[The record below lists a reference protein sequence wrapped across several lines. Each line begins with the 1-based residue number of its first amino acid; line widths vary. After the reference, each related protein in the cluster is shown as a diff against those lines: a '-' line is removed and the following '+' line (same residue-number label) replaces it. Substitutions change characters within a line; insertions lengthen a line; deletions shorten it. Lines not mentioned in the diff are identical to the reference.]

1 MHLKSKIK
9 DVGLSSFRLYNKK
22 DNRFENLAEDEYEAF
37 LNLKSNKN
45 IIIQKADKVNSA
57 VVIDRLKYVRKMEEL
72 LSDRGKFV
80 KIEFNSKHTINQ
92 DIRHLLDMELEIK
105 SCLVDLLNK
114 NYLSKDDYKYLK
126 PCDSKPGIMYGL
138 CKIHKDTTVNDPVTP
153 FRPILSAIGS
163 CNYNLKNFFVSI
175 LKQFTLNEYTVKDS
189 FSFCKEILD
198 QDPNLFMASFD
209 IQSLFTNIPL
219 DEMINICVDLV
230 FHKNKKVKGM
240 LKRHFKQLLTLS
252 VKSSCF
258 LFNDVCYKQ
267 VDGVAMGSPLG
278 PILVNLFLVYYE
290 HKCLEKYPL
299 QFRPKCY
306 RRYVD
311 YIFHMFESRGH
322 VKKFF
327 KYMNSRHPN
336 IQFTCE
342 EESNKISFLDISVT
356 RINNKLTTSLDRK
369 KTFSGVYLNFNSF
382 LLMDY
387 KKGLIHNLLFHAYN
401 NVLITLL
408 YITKM
413 NF

>member
-37 LNLKSNKN
+37 LKLKSNKN
-45 IIIQKADKVNSA
+45 IIIQKADKVKGA

-80 KIEFNSKHTINQ
+80 KIEFNSKYTINQ

-126 PCDSKPGIMYGL
+126 PCGSKPGIMYGP

-198 QDPNLFMASFD
+198 KDPNLFMASFD

-230 FHKNKKVKGM
+230 FHENKKVKGII
-240 LKRHFKQLLTLS
+240 KRHFKQLLTLS

-267 VDGVAMGSPLG
+267 VDDVAMGSPLG
-278 PILVNLFLVYYE
+278 PTLVNLFLVYYE
-290 HKCLEKYPL
+290 HKCLEKCPL

-306 RRYVD
+306 RRYVELH
-311 YIFHMFESRGH
+311 FSH
-322 VKKFF
+322 V
-327 KYMNSRHPN
+327 
-336 IQFTCE
+336 
-342 EESNKISFLDISVT
+342 
-356 RINNKLTTSLDRK
+356 
-369 KTFSGVYLNFNSF
+369 
-382 LLMDY
+382 
-387 KKGLIHNLLFHAYN
+387 
-401 NVLITLL
+401 
-408 YITKM
+408 
-413 NF
+413 